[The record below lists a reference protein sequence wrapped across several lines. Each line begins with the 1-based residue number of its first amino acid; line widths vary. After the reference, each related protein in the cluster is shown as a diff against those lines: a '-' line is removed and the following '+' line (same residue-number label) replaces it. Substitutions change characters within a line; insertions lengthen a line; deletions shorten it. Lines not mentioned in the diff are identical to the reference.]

1 MTTLTRPIRIMR
13 IIARLNIGGPAIHV
27 ALLTQRFGAP
37 DYESVL
43 VCGNIDEAEGDMAYF
58 ARERGVEPVF
68 VPALGRALN
77 LLGDLRTIWMLYRLM
92 RRYQP
97 DVVHTHTAKA
107 GFTGRVAA
115 WLAGV
120 PVIVH
125 TFHGHVFRGYFS
137 PTKTKIFLLLE
148 RLTARMSDAVITLT
162 EALKREIADEFHVTS
177 RDRIVVLPLGFDL
190 TPFLTATRKNGA
202 FRREWGIPD
211 DALLIGIV
219 GRMVPVKNH
228 ALFLEA
234 AARVRAARPDARFA
248 LVGDGELRAEIEAQV
263 DALGLRDAVFFTG
276 WQRDLARVYAD
287 LDTLVISSINEGTP
301 VSVIEA
307 LATGCAV
314 VTTAVGGLPD
324 LLEGGRLG
332 ALVPSGDADALALAL
347 LDPHTPQ
354 PSAETRQLMHQRY
367 SVDRLVAD
375 LDALYRTLLRKSGRM
390 V

>member
-1 MTTLTRPIRIMR
+1 MR

-27 ALLTQRFGAP
+27 ALLTQRFGPP
-37 DYESVL
+37 DYESQL

-58 ARERGVEPVF
+58 ARERGVEPVI

-77 LLGDLRTIWMLYRLM
+77 PIGDLRTIWTLYRMM

-107 GFTGRVAA
+107 GFTGRIAA

-137 PTKTKIFLLLE
+137 PAKTRLFLLLE

-162 EALKREIADEFHVTS
+162 EALKREIADEFHVTRS
-177 RDRIVVLPLGFDL
+177 DRIVVLPLGFDL
-190 TPFLTATRKNGA
+190 SPFLSAERRNGA
-202 FRREWGIPD
+202 FRREWGVAD

-219 GRMVPVKNH
+219 GRLVPVKNH
-228 ALFLEA
+228 ALFLQA
-234 AARVRAARPDARFA
+234 AAQVYAARPETRFA
-248 LVGDGELRAEIEAQV
+248 LVGDGELRAELEAQV
-263 DALGLRDAVFFTG
+263 DALGLRDAVIFTG

-287 LDTLVISSINEGTP
+287 LDMLVISSVNEGTP

-307 LATGCAV
+307 LSAGCPV

-332 ALVPSGDADALALAL
+332 ALVPSEDADALAAAL
-347 LDPHTPQ
+347 LDPQKPQ
-354 PSAETRQLMHQRY
+354 PDAATRQLMHQRY
-367 SVDRLVAD
+367 SVDRLVSD
-375 LDALYRTLLRKSGRM
+375 LDSLYRSLLRQKHRLP
-390 V
+390 